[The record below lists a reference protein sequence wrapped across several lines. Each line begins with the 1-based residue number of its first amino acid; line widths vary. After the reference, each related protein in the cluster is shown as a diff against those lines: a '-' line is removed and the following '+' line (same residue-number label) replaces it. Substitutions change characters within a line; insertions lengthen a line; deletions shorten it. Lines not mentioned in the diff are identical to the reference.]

1 MNDYVGEELA
11 QAIADYVNELVMA
24 GKTVDKCAI
33 MGAYSAFVARECDE
47 LLEEIKNAR

>member
-24 GKTVDKCAI
+24 GKTVDKFAI